1 MQQTHFKS
9 KRAGVWCCKIYM
21 SITLVVNPGSSS
33 KKYALYSNRTLQL
46 NAYIERTKEGFEM
59 CTAVGGFEQGNCELV
74 PHQGYHDSLDNFLQ
88 RAKSEGFIH
97 ANSDIKKVA
106 IRVVAPGTYFQTH
119 RVIDEVFMKKLRACV
134 SLAPLHVPHIEH
146 ELQALLMVLPQ
157 AQLVSVSDS
166 AFHSTMPESA
176 RLYSLP
182 KKDYEEFDLYR
193 FGYHGLSVASAVRR
207 LHAVTGTDP
216 KRAIVCHLGSGV
228 SVTAL
233 RAGQSVE
240 TTMGYAPG
248 SGLIMGSRAG
258 DLDPGALLTIMQC
271 RNLKPVD
278 TQTYIQTYGGLKG
291 IAGEA
296 DLRFLL
302 ERRAKGDKSAT
313 LAIASFVHQIRKAIG
328 AQLLVL
334 GGVDTIVFTATAGE
348 RSPVLRALIMENLED
363 IGILIDEDKNEAC
376 VSRDGVIS
384 DFNSKIKTDEAAEIL
399 YASEE
404 VE

>member
-1 MQQTHFKS
+1 M
-9 KRAGVWCCKIYM
+9 G
-21 SITLVVNPGSSS
+21 ITLVVNPGSSS

-59 CTAVGGFEQGNCELV
+59 CTSVGGIQQDNCELV
-74 PHQGYHDSLDNFLQ
+74 PNQGYHDSLNNFIK

-97 ANSDIKKVA
+97 ANSDIIKVA
-106 IRVVAPGTYFQTH
+106 IRVVAPGVFFQSH
-119 RVIDEVFMKKLRACV
+119 RQIDEVFIKRLKAC
-134 SLAPLHVPHIEH
+134 SNLAPLHVPHIEH
-146 ELQALLMVLPQ
+146 ELQALAMALSS
-157 AQLVSVSDS
+157 AKLVSISDS
-166 AFHSTMPESA
+166 AFHKTMPELA

-193 FGYHGLSVASAVRR
+193 FGYHGLSVASTVRR
-207 LHAVTGTDP
+207 LHAVTGSDP
-216 KRAIVCHLGSGV
+216 KRAIVCHLGNGV

-233 RAGQSVE
+233 KNGESIE

-258 DLDPGALLTIMQC
+258 DVDVGALLVLMQY

-313 LAIASFVHQIRKAIG
+313 LAIASFVYQIRKAIG
-328 AQLLVL
+328 AQMFIL

-348 RSPVLRALIMENLED
+348 RSYLLRSLIMENLED
-363 IGILIDEDKNEAC
+363 LGILIDPDKNEAC

-384 DFNSKIKTDEAAEIL
+384 DFTSKIKVAVIKTDESAEIL

>member
-1 MQQTHFKS
+1 M
-9 KRAGVWCCKIYM
+9 G
-21 SITLVVNPGSSS
+21 ITLVINPGSSS

-46 NAYIERTKEGFEM
+46 NAYVERTKEGFEM
-59 CTAVGGFEQGNCELV
+59 CTTVGGIQQGNCEIV
-74 PHQGYHDSLDNFLQ
+74 PNQGYHDSLNNFLR

-97 ANSDIKKVA
+97 ADSDIKKVA
-106 IRVVAPGTYFQTH
+106 IRVVAPGTFFQSH
-119 RVIDEVFMKKLRACV
+119 RAIDEVFMKKLRACS

-146 ELQALLMVLPQ
+146 ELQALVSALPG
-157 AQLVSVSDS
+157 AKLVSVSDS
-166 AFHSTMPESA
+166 AFHHTMPEPA

-182 KKDYEEFDLYR
+182 RKDYEEFDLYR

-233 RAGQSVE
+233 KDGESVD

-258 DLDPGALLTIMQC
+258 DLDAGALLVLMQY

-278 TQTYIQTYGGLKG
+278 AQTYIQTHGGLKG
-291 IAGEA
+291 IADEA

-302 ERRAKGDKSAT
+302 ERKARGDKSAT
-313 LAIASFVHQIRKAIG
+313 LAIASFVYQIRKAIG
-328 AQLLVL
+328 SQLLLL

-348 RSPVLRALIMENLED
+348 RSSVLRALIMENLED
-363 IGILIDEDKNEAC
+363 VGIMIDQDKNEAC
-376 VSRDGVIS
+376 VGRDGVIS
-384 DFNSKIKTDEAAEIL
+384 DFTSKIKVAVIKADEAAEIL

-404 VE
+404 VL